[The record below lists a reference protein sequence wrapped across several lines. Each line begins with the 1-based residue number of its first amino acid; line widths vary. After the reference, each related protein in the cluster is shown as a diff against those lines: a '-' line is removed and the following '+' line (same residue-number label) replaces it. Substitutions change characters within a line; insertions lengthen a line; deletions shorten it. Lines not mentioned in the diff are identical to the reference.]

1 MRHKNCI
8 VFNRNKL
15 IYGCGLYKNGINNNI
30 HQILKNSKP
39 ELVTVNNPNFTSVNS
54 DKKESDS
61 VKLGSFTSGSK
72 LAPNGVDNITQALKA
87 IKFKKEKKQNI
98 KLEI

>member
-1 MRHKNCI
+1 MRNKNCI

-15 IYGCGLYKNGINNNI
+15 IYGCGLYKNGIKNNI
-30 HQILKNSKP
+30 NQILKNSKP
-39 ELVTVNNPNFTSVNS
+39 EMQTVNNPNFTSINS

-72 LAPNGVDNITQALKA
+72 LAPDGINDITQALKA